1 MALVF
6 ILHYN
11 RIMKLFA
18 LLGCTLLILACD
30 GNGNNACSSGGART
44 VEEQILCASSPDA
57 PKLVKF
63 ILAGTASCTDCD
75 AESFPVAGL
84 YVNVFAADAARNA
97 LLDPMATT
105 MTGGLGPFE
114 LQVTAEEGTKLRVDA
129 ELYRAAEDEDRT
141 NPITMASSTEITV
154 PSDNG
159 DIVPFTL
166 DFPQH

>member
-1 MALVF
+1 MRPF
-6 ILHYN
+6 
-11 RIMKLFA
+11 LF
-18 LLGCTLLILACD
+18 LFLILLISACD
-30 GNGNNACSSGGART
+30 GDGNNACSSGGART
-44 VEEQILCASSPDA
+44 VEEQILCASNTDA

-75 AESFPVAGL
+75 AKSFPVAGL

-114 LQVTAEEGTKLRVDA
+114 LQVTAEEGMKLRIDA
-129 ELYRAAEDEDRT
+129 ELYRGAEDEDKT
-141 NPITMASSTEITV
+141 NPVTMASSAEITV

-159 DIVPFTL
+159 EIVPFTL